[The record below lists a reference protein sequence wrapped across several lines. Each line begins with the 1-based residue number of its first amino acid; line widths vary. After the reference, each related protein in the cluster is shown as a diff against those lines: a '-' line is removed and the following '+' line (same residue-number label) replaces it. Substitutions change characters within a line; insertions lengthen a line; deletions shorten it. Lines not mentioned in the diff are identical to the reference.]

1 MSRFNYFLDG
11 KGKLT
16 KFDAHKTPIFKEK
29 NNVDWV
35 LYGDDIDWR
44 NLYPDYLIHLY
55 NSSAKH
61 NTIVNKKSSYI
72 VGRGLRYDSITNS
85 VTSDYIKGT
94 TFVAKLEDSRVLE
107 KTAKDLVLQ
116 GGFANEIIYNR
127 GNEGVTP
134 YHIDFS
140 KIRVSKQEWDDEEGR
155 YKDPVYYYTCDWS
168 ARKPR
173 NNPDFT
179 IFHPFKY
186 GEEGE
191 KDKRYLLYYKEYRPD
206 LGVYPLPEYVAA
218 VPYIASDYQ
227 ISNFT
232 YNNVKNGFSSGFLV
246 NFNNGQPSE
255 QQKAEI
261 TRMYKDTFHGTDSA
275 GKSMI
280 SFNEDKESGV
290 EITPINPNGQDDRF
304 LNLNNSIRDE
314 IYTGH
319 GVDPV
324 IVGLKGDNGFSNNA
338 DEKRVA
344 IEGWTHDYVK
354 GKQQIFEDYFTSLL
368 LQNGITGKV
377 EILQKEPIKAQMSEQ
392 TLLQIATTDELRK
405 MAGLGASSLE
415 KNIVADAL
423 SSLSPLL
430 ATKVLDTM
438 TTNEIRQLINLDA
451 AKDIATTPEVT
462 EVMSSVNEFESY
474 SDYPKGATSN
484 AQRALDWAETNGWGD
499 CGTMV
504 GKQRANQLAKG
515 EPISLETIKRAY
527 SFLSRHE
534 QNKDVPYSEGCGGLM
549 YDAWGGDAM
558 KRYAKAKIKK
568 VEEMQLIQMFE
579 NCGINDDEL
588 FVVDS
593 RQTAIL
599 STEDA
604 FSKAKEYVEQF
615 ASKLSI
621 NILRMII
628 GKVPDNSIQ
637 KSLKISQEEY
647 DESIEQLK
655 AEGLLN
661 EEGEPTE
668 KGKVE
673 SKEDELF
680 VVYKYVVRSDASGGS
695 LLPTSRPFCVR
706 LIGQSAFK
714 SWTIE
719 DINAMNNG
727 MTYSSGRKM
736 DVFRTRGGWKTIKGS
751 SPAIHTPFCRHIWE
765 QRLVTRKKQ

>member
-72 VGRGLRYDSITNS
+72 VGRGLRYDSRTNS

-140 KIRVSKQEWDDEEGR
+140 KIRVSKQEWDEQEGR

-191 KDKRYLLYYKEYRPD
+191 KDKRYLIYYKEYRPD

-304 LNLNNSIRDE
+304 LNLNKSIRDE

-368 LQNGITGKV
+368 LQNGIAGKV

-405 MAGLGASSLE
+405 MAGLGA
-415 KNIVADAL
+415 IVKDE
-423 SSLSPLL
+423 
-430 ATKVLDTM
+430 V
-438 TTNEIRQLINLDA
+438 
-451 AKDIATTPEVT
+451 KDIAPTPEVI
-462 EVMSSVNEFESY
+462 EVMSK
-474 SDYPKGATSN
+474 SD
-484 AQRALDWAETNGWGD
+484 DE
-499 CGTMV
+499 
-504 GKQRANQLAKG
+504 
-515 EPISLETIKRAY
+515 
-527 SFLSRHE
+527 
-534 QNKDVPYSEGCGGLM
+534 
-549 YDAWGGDAM
+549 
-558 KRYAKAKIKK
+558 
-568 VEEMQLIQMFE
+568 QLIQMFE

-604 FSKAKEYVEQF
+604 FSKAKEYIEQF

-628 GKVPDNSIQ
+628 TGIPASDIW
-637 KSLKISQEEY
+637 KSLSISQEEY

-655 AEGLLN
+655 AEGLLT

>member
-94 TFVAKLEDSRVLE
+94 TFVAKLKDSRVLE

-140 KIRVSKQEWDDEEGR
+140 KIRVSKQEWDEQEGR

-179 IFHPFKY
+179 TFHPFKY

-191 KDKRYLLYYKEYRPD
+191 KDKRYLIYYKEYRPD

-304 LNLNNSIRDE
+304 SNLNNSIRDE

-405 MAGLGASSLE
+405 MAGLGA
-415 KNIVADAL
+415 IVKDEV
-423 SSLSPLL
+423 
-430 ATKVLDTM
+430 K
-438 TTNEIRQLINLDA
+438 EIA
-451 AKDIATTPEVT
+451 PTPEVT
-462 EVMSSVNEFESY
+462 EVMSK
-474 SDYPKGATSN
+474 SD
-484 AQRALDWAETNGWGD
+484 DE
-499 CGTMV
+499 
-504 GKQRANQLAKG
+504 
-515 EPISLETIKRAY
+515 
-527 SFLSRHE
+527 
-534 QNKDVPYSEGCGGLM
+534 
-549 YDAWGGDAM
+549 
-558 KRYAKAKIKK
+558 
-568 VEEMQLIQMFE
+568 QLIEMFE

-604 FSKAKEYVEQF
+604 FNKAKEYVEQF

-628 GKVPDNSIQ
+628 GKVPDNAIQ

>member
-72 VGRGLRYDSITNS
+72 VGRGLRYDSRTNS

-140 KIRVSKQEWDDEEGR
+140 KIRVSKQEWNEEEGR

-179 IFHPFKY
+179 IFYPFKY

-232 YNNVKNGFSSGFLV
+232 YNNVKSGFSSGFLV
-246 NFNNGQPSE
+246 NFNSGQPSE

-290 EITPINPNGQDDRF
+290 EITPISPNGQDDRF

-354 GKQQIFEDYFTSLL
+354 GKQQIFEDYFSSLL

-405 MAGLGASSLE
+405 MAGLGSSSLE

-438 TTNEIRQLINLDA
+438 TKNEIRELINLDA
-451 AKDIATTPEVT
+451 AKEIAPTPEVI
-462 EVMSSVNEFESY
+462 EVMSK
-474 SDYPKGATSN
+474 SD
-484 AQRALDWAETNGWGD
+484 DE
-499 CGTMV
+499 
-504 GKQRANQLAKG
+504 
-515 EPISLETIKRAY
+515 
-527 SFLSRHE
+527 
-534 QNKDVPYSEGCGGLM
+534 
-549 YDAWGGDAM
+549 
-558 KRYAKAKIKK
+558 
-568 VEEMQLIQMFE
+568 QLIQMFE

-593 RQTAIL
+593 RQSAIL

-628 GKVPDNSIQ
+628 TGVPASDIW
-637 KSLKISQEEY
+637 KSLNISQEDYNEAIA
-647 DESIEQLK
+647 ELK
-655 AEGLLN
+655 VEGLLN
-661 EEGEPTE
+661 EEGAPTE
-668 KGKVE
+668 KGKVD

-680 VVYKYVVRSDASGGS
+680 VVYKYVVRSDEASGGS

-706 LIGQSAFK
+706 LIGQSNFK

-727 MTYSSGRKM
+727 MGL
-736 DVFRTRGGWKTIKGS
+736 DVFRSRGGWKTIKGS
-751 SPAIHTPFCRHIWE
+751 EPAIHTPFCRHIWE

>member
-72 VGRGLRYDSITNS
+72 VGRGLRYDSRTNS

-140 KIRVSKQEWDDEEGR
+140 KIRVSKQEWDEEEGK
-155 YKDPVYYYTCDWS
+155 YKDPVYYYTCDWT

-179 IFHPFKY
+179 IFYPFKY

-290 EITPINPNGQDDRF
+290 EITPISPNGQDDRF

-354 GKQQIFEDYFTSLL
+354 GKQQIFEDYFSSLL

-405 MAGLGASSLE
+405 MAGLGVIAKE
-415 KNIVADAL
+415 EVK
-423 SSLSPLL
+423 
-430 ATKVLDTM
+430 
-438 TTNEIRQLINLDA
+438 EIA
-451 AKDIATTPEVT
+451 PTPEVI
-462 EVMSSVNEFESY
+462 EVMSK
-474 SDYPKGATSN
+474 SD
-484 AQRALDWAETNGWGD
+484 DE
-499 CGTMV
+499 
-504 GKQRANQLAKG
+504 
-515 EPISLETIKRAY
+515 
-527 SFLSRHE
+527 
-534 QNKDVPYSEGCGGLM
+534 
-549 YDAWGGDAM
+549 
-558 KRYAKAKIKK
+558 
-568 VEEMQLIQMFE
+568 QLIQMFE

-628 GKVPDNSIQ
+628 TGIPASDIW
-637 KSLKISQEEY
+637 KSLSISQEDYNEAVA
-647 DESIEQLK
+647 ELK
-655 AEGLLN
+655 VEGLLN
-661 EEGEPTE
+661 EEGEATE
-668 KGKVE
+668 KGKTD

-680 VVYKYVVRSDASGGS
+680 VVYKYVVRSDEASGGS

-706 LIGQSAFK
+706 LIGQSNFK

-719 DINAMNNG
+719 DINGMNNG
-727 MTYSSGRKM
+727 MGL
-736 DVFRTRGGWKTIKGS
+736 DVFRSRGGWKTIKGS

>member
-72 VGRGLRYDSITNS
+72 VGRGLRYDSRTNS

-140 KIRVSKQEWDDEEGR
+140 KIRVSKQEWDEEEGK
-155 YKDPVYYYTCDWS
+155 YKDPVYYYTCDWT

-179 IFHPFKY
+179 IFYPFKY

-290 EITPINPNGQDDRF
+290 EITPISPNGQDDRF

-354 GKQQIFEDYFTSLL
+354 GKQQIFEDYFSSLL

-405 MAGLGASSLE
+405 MAGLGVIAKE
-415 KNIVADAL
+415 EVK
-423 SSLSPLL
+423 
-430 ATKVLDTM
+430 
-438 TTNEIRQLINLDA
+438 EIA
-451 AKDIATTPEVT
+451 PTPEVT
-462 EVMSSVNEFESY
+462 EVMSK
-474 SDYPKGATSN
+474 SD
-484 AQRALDWAETNGWGD
+484 DE
-499 CGTMV
+499 
-504 GKQRANQLAKG
+504 
-515 EPISLETIKRAY
+515 
-527 SFLSRHE
+527 
-534 QNKDVPYSEGCGGLM
+534 
-549 YDAWGGDAM
+549 
-558 KRYAKAKIKK
+558 
-568 VEEMQLIQMFE
+568 QLIEMFE
-579 NCGINDDEL
+579 NCGINDEEL

-628 GKVPDNSIQ
+628 TGIPASDIW
-637 KSLKISQEEY
+637 KSLNISQEDYNEAVA
-647 DESIEQLK
+647 ELK
-655 AEGLLN
+655 VEGLLN
-661 EEGEPTE
+661 EEGEATE
-668 KGKVE
+668 KGKTD

-680 VVYKYVVRSDASGGS
+680 VVYKYVVRNDEASGGS

-706 LIGQSAFK
+706 LIGQSNFK

-719 DINAMNNG
+719 DINGMNNG
-727 MTYSSGRKM
+727 MGL
-736 DVFRTRGGWKTIKGS
+736 DVFRSRGGWKTIKDS

>member
-127 GNEGVTP
+127 GNEGLTP

-140 KIRVSKQEWDDEEGR
+140 KIRVSKQEWDEQEGR

-179 IFHPFKY
+179 TFHPFKY

-191 KDKRYLLYYKEYRPD
+191 KDKRYLIYYKEYRPD

-304 LNLNNSIRDE
+304 SNLNNSIRDE

-405 MAGLGASSLE
+405 MAGLGA
-415 KNIVADAL
+415 IVKDE
-423 SSLSPLL
+423 
-430 ATKVLDTM
+430 V
-438 TTNEIRQLINLDA
+438 
-451 AKDIATTPEVT
+451 KDIAPTPEVI
-462 EVMSSVNEFESY
+462 EVMSK
-474 SDYPKGATSN
+474 SD
-484 AQRALDWAETNGWGD
+484 DE
-499 CGTMV
+499 
-504 GKQRANQLAKG
+504 
-515 EPISLETIKRAY
+515 
-527 SFLSRHE
+527 
-534 QNKDVPYSEGCGGLM
+534 
-549 YDAWGGDAM
+549 
-558 KRYAKAKIKK
+558 
-568 VEEMQLIQMFE
+568 QLIEMFE

-604 FSKAKEYVEQF
+604 FNKAKEYVEQF

-628 GKVPDNSIQ
+628 GKVPDNAIQ

-655 AEGLLN
+655 AEGLLT

>member
-140 KIRVSKQEWDDEEGR
+140 KIRVSKQEWDEQEGR

-179 IFHPFKY
+179 TFHPFKY

-191 KDKRYLLYYKEYRPD
+191 KDKRYLIYYKEYRPD

-304 LNLNNSIRDE
+304 SNLNNSIRDE

-405 MAGLGASSLE
+405 MAGLGA
-415 KNIVADAL
+415 IVKDE
-423 SSLSPLL
+423 
-430 ATKVLDTM
+430 V
-438 TTNEIRQLINLDA
+438 
-451 AKDIATTPEVT
+451 KDIAPTPEVI
-462 EVMSSVNEFESY
+462 EVMSK
-474 SDYPKGATSN
+474 SD
-484 AQRALDWAETNGWGD
+484 DE
-499 CGTMV
+499 
-504 GKQRANQLAKG
+504 
-515 EPISLETIKRAY
+515 
-527 SFLSRHE
+527 
-534 QNKDVPYSEGCGGLM
+534 
-549 YDAWGGDAM
+549 
-558 KRYAKAKIKK
+558 
-568 VEEMQLIQMFE
+568 QLIEMFE

-604 FSKAKEYVEQF
+604 FNKAKEYVEQF

-628 GKVPDNSIQ
+628 GKVPDNAIQ

-655 AEGLLN
+655 AEGLLT